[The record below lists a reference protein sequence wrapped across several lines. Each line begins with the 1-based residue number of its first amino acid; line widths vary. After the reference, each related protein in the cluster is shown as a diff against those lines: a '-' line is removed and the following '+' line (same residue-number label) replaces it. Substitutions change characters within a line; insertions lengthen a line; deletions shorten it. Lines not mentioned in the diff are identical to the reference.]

1 MPVTAHTVNIV
12 HIIDRVTMAELIA
25 DCADIPVPAKTA
37 DQAFHPLHAAQPWQV
52 DDACWAQVS
61 DLDEYV

>member
-25 DCADIPVPAKTA
+25 DCADIPVPPHSA
-37 DQAFHPLHAAQPWQV
+37 DQPFHPLHAAEPWQV
-52 DDACWAQVS
+52 DEACWAQVGE
-61 DLDEYV
+61 LDEYV